1 MAILFNCNL
10 RFNCKTRGVV
20 PLNLL
25 LLQLPQIF
33 KTLFKAMLSSKKWG
47 RERERGNQWRA
58 FKTASQWREIAM
70 HLTYRR
76 CSTIFNDNW
85 RRIDESF
92 TENISTILRWIAVGQ
107 ALPRIAGNRILL
119 YAIGYVWINYPAAY
133 GI

>member
-1 MAILFNCNL
+1 
-10 RFNCKTRGVV
+10 
-20 PLNLL
+20 
-25 LLQLPQIF
+25 
-33 KTLFKAMLSSKKWG
+33 
-47 RERERGNQWRA
+47 
-58 FKTASQWREIAM
+58 M